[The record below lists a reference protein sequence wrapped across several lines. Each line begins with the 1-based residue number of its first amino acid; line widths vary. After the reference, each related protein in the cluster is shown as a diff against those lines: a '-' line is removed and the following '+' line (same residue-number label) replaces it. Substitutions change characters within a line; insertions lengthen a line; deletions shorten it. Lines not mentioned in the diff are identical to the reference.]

1 MIEVTE
7 RELVPQEIVDRL
19 KKDKYGAVVTFLG
32 IVRDFDDGRR
42 LVFLEYEAFKD
53 MAEGKLSEI
62 AETIRER
69 WHLDDVALCHRTGRL
84 QVGDISL
91 VAAVAAPHRKEA
103 FEACQYAVETLKE
116 IVPIWKKEVWEGGS
130 AWVEGERA

>member
-1 MIEVTE
+1 MIEVTQL
-7 RELVPQEIVDRL
+7 ELIPQEIVDRL

-53 MAEGKLSEI
+53 MAEKKLSEI
-62 AETIRER
+62 AETIKER
-69 WHLDDVALCHRTGRL
+69 WLLDDVALFHRIGRL

-103 FEACQYAVETLKE
+103 FEACHYAVETLKE
-116 IVPIWKKEVWEGGS
+116 VVPIWKKEVWEGGS
-130 AWVEGERA
+130 SWVEGERA